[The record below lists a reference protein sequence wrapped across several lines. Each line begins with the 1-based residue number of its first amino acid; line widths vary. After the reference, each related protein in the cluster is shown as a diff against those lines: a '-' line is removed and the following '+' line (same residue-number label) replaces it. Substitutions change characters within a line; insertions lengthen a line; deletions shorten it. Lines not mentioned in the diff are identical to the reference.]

1 MDYRKV
7 MSLDM
12 EILTQLK
19 NALVS
24 TSCVSL
30 GLPLE
35 FISFPSK
42 IYFSYHQ
49 LCAWPVIC
57 STKIRFAISE
67 ID

>member
-30 GLPLE
+30 GIPLE

-42 IYFSYHQ
+42 N
-49 LCAWPVIC
+49 
-57 STKIRFAISE
+57 IRSHSLILLMLA
-67 ID
+67 DQRD